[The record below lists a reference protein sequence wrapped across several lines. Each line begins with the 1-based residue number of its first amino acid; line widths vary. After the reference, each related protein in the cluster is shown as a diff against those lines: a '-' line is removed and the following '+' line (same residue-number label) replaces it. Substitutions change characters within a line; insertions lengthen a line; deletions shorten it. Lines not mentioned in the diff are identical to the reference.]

1 MRWAPTQKRSAL
13 RPTTQSPYGTPNR
26 MPARPGATG
35 MPKKPLRK
43 RRNRPIQW
51 RSSRWNQSPHR
62 SRHSPRGWWNQQNQG
77 THRSWRSLTW
87 IRGSYSRLRMRQNRK
102 PRHPRR
108 PRRSPHGKSRRS
120 PSRLHPLYH
129 PRLQLRKTPGANP
142 RDSAEHQN
150 PRLTCPNQTVLPFL
164 KTLLR
169 PAPTL
174 LLSPAS
180 RLAPPALPNRQPA
193 FGGNRH
199 N

>member
-1 MRWAPTQKRSAL
+1 
-13 RPTTQSPYGTPNR
+13 
-26 MPARPGATG
+26 MPARPGALG
-35 MPKKPLRK
+35 VPKKPLYK
-43 RRNRPIQW
+43 RWNRPIQW
-51 RSSRWNQSPHR
+51 RPSRRHQRRLR
-62 SRHSPRGWWNQQNQG
+62 SRHGPRAWWNRQNQG

-87 IRGSYSRLRMRQNRK
+87 IRGPYSRLRMRQNRK
-102 PRHPRR
+102 PHHPRR
-108 PRRSPHGKSRRS
+108 PRRSLHGKSRRS
-120 PSRLHPLYH
+120 LSRPHHPRP
-129 PRLQLRKTPGANP
+129 PRLQPQKTPGANP

-174 LLSPAS
+174 LPSPAS
-180 RLAPPALPNRQPA
+180 RPAPPAPLSPLPPPLNRQPA